1 MDLAQAWLQTR
12 RHNFTQTEVLGKAH
26 PGKYLDTITIVL
38 VILWYSS
45 SILAITTSKMTM
57 QAAPVPLV
65 LCSAQFAIAA
75 IISGAVL
82 TLGETGTKMSNG
94 QEGSMLAGISITYT
108 LGVFFTNFVFSLAHA
123 SFVETVKS
131 SEPISTVVLA
141 YIMLGELETTTVYA
155 ALIPLVV
162 GVGMAST
169 GEAGGTIAAFCAT
182 MGSNFG
188 FSARAVLAKQLKH
201 EHPSSPSAS
210 SDVSLFF
217 HISWIGLIP
226 LLPLAIFS
234 EGATLKQAL
243 ASSDFNGVRFLC
255 VLVFNGVMY
264 TAYNQFSFM
273 VLSRV
278 TTATHAVLNV
288 CRRVSVI
295 SFTTMVFGTPLN
307 AINAVG
313 IVIAVIGMSIF
324 TYAKSAKKRSS

>member
-45 SILAITTSKMTM
+45 SMLAITTSKMTM

-131 SEPISTVVLA
+131 SEPISAVVLA
-141 YIMLGELETTTVYA
+141 YIMLG
-155 ALIPLVV
+155 
-162 GVGMAST
+162 
-169 GEAGGTIAAFCAT
+169 
-182 MGSNFG
+182 
-188 FSARAVLAKQLKH
+188 ARPGQ
-201 EHPSSPSAS
+201 PGC
-210 SDVSLFF
+210 D
-217 HISWIGLIP
+217 
-226 LLPLAIFS
+226 
-234 EGATLKQAL
+234 
-243 ASSDFNGVRFLC
+243 
-255 VLVFNGVMY
+255 
-264 TAYNQFSFM
+264 
-273 VLSRV
+273 
-278 TTATHAVLNV
+278 
-288 CRRVSVI
+288 
-295 SFTTMVFGTPLN
+295 
-307 AINAVG
+307 
-313 IVIAVIGMSIF
+313 
-324 TYAKSAKKRSS
+324 